1 MPTVEKP
8 PANPLTASRL
18 RGGRRYRVA
27 VIPGDGIGHEVV
39 PPAVALLEGMSA
51 DFGFTWDWQHL
62 DWGCERYKRSGS
74 MMPEDGLDLLRSS
87 DAIFLGAVGAPG
99 VPDHVSLWGL
109 LIPIRRAFSQYIN
122 LRPIRV
128 LPGLTSSLRDR
139 SADRMDVVVVRENV
153 EGEYSQI
160 GGYLESGGVRV
171 AAMQEAVFTREGCLR
186 VLRYAFET
194 AERRRGLVTAAT
206 KSNGIIYTMPF
217 WDDVAREVAAD
228 HPGVQLELVHVDAL
242 AARLI
247 LRPTSLDV
255 VVGSNLFADILSD
268 VSAAVAGSLGIAPS
282 ANLNPEG
289 DYPSMFEPVHGSAPD
304 IAGKGIA
311 NPVGQLWTAVLML
324 EHLGEIKAA
333 EALMAAITAAQMSPE
348 SRTPDLGGTAGTVE
362 VVKAVEGHL
371 GKGAGTRH
379 GMS

>member
-1 MPTVEKP
+1 MPGVDKP
-8 PANPLTASRL
+8 PAHPLTAGRP
-18 RGGRRYRVA
+18 GGGGRYRVA

-39 PPAVALLEGMSA
+39 PPTVELLESMA
-51 DFGFTWDWQHL
+51 TDFGFAWEWQHL
-62 DWGCERYKRSGS
+62 DWGCERYKRTGS
-74 MMPEDGLDLLRSS
+74 MMPEAGLAQLAAAN
-87 DAIFLGAVGAPG
+87 AIFLGAVGAPG

-122 LRPIRV
+122 LRPVRV
-128 LPGLTSSLRDR
+128 LPGLSSSLRDPG
-139 SADRMDVVVVRENV
+139 ADKMDIVVVRENV

-171 AAMQEAVFTREGCLR
+171 AAMQEAVFTREGCLK

-217 WDDVAREVAAD
+217 WDDLAREVAAGY
-228 HPGVQLELVHVDAL
+228 PSVRLELVHVDAL

-268 VSAAVAGSLGIAPS
+268 VCAAVAGSLGIAPS

-289 DYPSMFEPVHGSAPD
+289 NHPSMFEPVHGSAPD
-304 IAGKGIA
+304 IAGRGIA

-324 EHLGEIKAA
+324 EHLGETIAA
-333 EALMAAITAAQMSPE
+333 NALMAAIITAQRAPE
-348 SRTPDLGGTAGTVE
+348 NRTPDLGGSASTLAVVE
-362 VVKAVEGHL
+362 AVEGYL
-371 GKGAGTRH
+371 KRGEGAGQGT
-379 GMS
+379 S

>member
-1 MPTVEKP
+1 MPSVEKP
-8 PANPLTASRL
+8 PAHPLTAGRP
-18 RGGRRYRVA
+18 GGGGRYRVA

-39 PPAVALLEGMSA
+39 PPTVELLDGMAA
-51 DFGFTWDWQHL
+51 DFGFSWEWEHL
-62 DWGCERYKRSGS
+62 DWGCERYKRVGS
-74 MMPEDGLDLLRSS
+74 MMPETGLEQLRGT

-99 VPDHVSLWGL
+99 VPDHISLWGL

-122 LRPIRV
+122 LRPVRV
-128 LPGLTSSLRDR
+128 LPGLNSSLRDP
-139 SADRMDVVVVRENV
+139 AANQMDVVVVRENV

-160 GGYLESGGVRV
+160 GGYLESGGTRV
-171 AAMQEAVFTREGCLR
+171 AAMQEAVFTREGCLK

-194 AERRRGLVTAAT
+194 AKRRRGLVTAAT

-217 WDDVAREVAAD
+217 WDELAREVAAD
-228 HPGVQLELVHVDAL
+228 YPSVRLELVHVDAL

-268 VSAAVAGSLGIAPS
+268 VSAAAAGSLGIAPS

-289 DYPSMFEPVHGSAPD
+289 SYPSMFEPVHGSAPD
-304 IAGKGIA
+304 IAGRGIA

-324 EHLGEIKAA
+324 EHLGEAVAA
-333 EALMAAITAAQMSPE
+333 EALMAAISAAQAAPQN
-348 SRTPDLGGTAGTVE
+348 RTPDLGGTASTLE
-362 VVKAVEGHL
+362 VVGAVERSLRRGD
-371 GKGAGTRH
+371 GARQGN
-379 GMS
+379 S